1 VKADQRALWLAFG
14 LAALITQAAIADA
27 RAERIRVAQ
36 MRDAAE
42 IKALVTWGL
51 VRGDSPR

>member
-1 VKADQRALWLAFG
+1 MRPSPKTLWLAFG
-14 LAALITQAAIADA
+14 LAALIVQAAVADA

-42 IKALVTWGL
+42 IKALVTWVA

>member
-1 VKADQRALWLAFG
+1 MKADRRALWLAFG